1 MADNLHP
8 YQRLS
13 TELADLIARTE
24 PGERLLSEPALAKQ
38 LGVSRA
44 TLREAMRAFEG
55 QGLIRRRQGIGTF
68 VVSHK
73 QVIESGLEVL
83 QSIESLAEKIQLPVS
98 MGDLKIRQIF
108 ADTSLSEKLRVIE
121 GAELIEVK
129 RVIRAEGRS
138 VAFLVDILPEKV
150 LISSDL
156 EEGFTGSV
164 LDLLLKRGAITLM
177 NSFTEINAVAA
188 TSDIARLLEIQR
200 GDVLLMFQAYLYD
213 DAGRVV
219 DFSQSYFLPGYF
231 RFHVVR
237 RVGLLSGAAKNND

>member
-108 ADTSLSEKLRVIE
+108 ADASLSEKLRVIE